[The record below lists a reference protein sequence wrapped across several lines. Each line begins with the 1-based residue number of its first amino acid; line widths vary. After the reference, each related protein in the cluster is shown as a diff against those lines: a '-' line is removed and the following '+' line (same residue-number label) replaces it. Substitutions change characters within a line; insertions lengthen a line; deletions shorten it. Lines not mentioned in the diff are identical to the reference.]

1 MNHTLVIHSVKTR
14 DGGVYRCQA
23 YNTRG
28 SIEAPATLNVI
39 GNMADLISL
48 FHCFDIFFNLR
59 GNVAVLYFSIK
70 HLDQLMRFW
79 YLSHFTKIIEP
90 RHGTVWR
97 Q

>member
-39 GNMADLISL
+39 GNKSSRVMTNLISL
-48 FHCFDIFFNLR
+48 LLGLHMSEREHCSFIFL
-59 GNVAVLYFSIK
+59 
-70 HLDQLMRFW
+70 H
-79 YLSHFTKIIEP
+79 KIFG
-90 RHGTVWR
+90 HS
-97 Q
+97 

>member
-39 GNMADLISL
+39 GNKRSCVMTNFIFLL
-48 FHCFDIFFNLR
+48 HCFDMFFNLR
-59 GNVAVLYFSIK
+59 WNIAVLYFSIK
-70 HLDQLMRFW
+70 HW
-79 YLSHFTKIIEP
+79 TSS
-90 RHGTVWR
+90 
-97 Q
+97 

>member
-39 GNMADLISL
+39 GNKRSCVMTNLIPL
-48 FHCFDIFFNLR
+48 LHCFDIFFKLR
-59 GNVAVLYFSIK
+59 ENIAVLYFSIK
-70 HLDQLMRFW
+70 HLGQLMRFW
-79 YLSHFTKIIEP
+79 YLSHFTK
-90 RHGTVWR
+90 
-97 Q
+97 QN

>member
-39 GNMADLISL
+39 GNKRSCVMKNLISL
-48 FHCFDIFFNLR
+48 LHRFNIFLCPKRNFGRHIVIALSVGLSRFVSVAYLLYSLR
-59 GNVAVLYFSIK
+59 
-70 HLDQLMRFW
+70 
-79 YLSHFTKIIEP
+79 
-90 RHGTVWR
+90 
-97 Q
+97 